1 MFIRSMRVSA
11 IAATML
17 AGTMLAGVSVASAQS
32 EPPSATTGV
41 APADRPYNNEQPSLA
56 GQVIPSPQDAA
67 AHDQAVFERDR
78 LPTAAHTFNF
88 TAEQKQQI
96 HDALSAE
103 KGQTADVA
111 VVAGTELP
119 QSLEFKPIPEALAQQ
134 MPGMKSYKYAK
145 LGSKIAIVDPH
156 LPVVVAVIE

>member
-17 AGTMLAGVSVASAQS
+17 AGVSVASAQS
-32 EPPSATTGV
+32 EPPPATTGV
-41 APADRPYNNEQPSLA
+41 APAERPYNTEQPSLA
-56 GQVIPSPQDAA
+56 GEVIPSPQDAA

-103 KGQTADVA
+103 KGQTVADVA
-111 VVAGTELP
+111 VAAGTELP
-119 QSLEFKPIPEALAQQ
+119 QSIEFKPVPEALAQQ
-134 MPGMKSYKYAK
+134 MPGMESYKYAK
-145 LGSKIAIVDPH
+145 LGSKIVIVDPH